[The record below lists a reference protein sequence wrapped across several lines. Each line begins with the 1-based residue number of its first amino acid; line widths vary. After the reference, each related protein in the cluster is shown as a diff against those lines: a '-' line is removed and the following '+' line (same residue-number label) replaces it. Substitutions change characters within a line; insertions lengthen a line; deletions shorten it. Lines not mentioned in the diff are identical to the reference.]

1 MNPEAIDSTVDCIVW
16 DGYEIPVPRESDIA
30 TQRSLARDLKRMGN
44 LRMESAFDDQRRL
57 GEEEIRQATIIEDG
71 VQSMLSTLE
80 YIEAD
85 KIRKAEDRKIQMR
98 SYPFK
103 LKALTYKERVTLEA
117 QCRVITDT
125 ESGKERFDGYAM
137 SDLTF
142 RQCVRDKDG
151 LKLSEEQ
158 CDSIPEHV
166 QMVLRR
172 RLDSM
177 RNPPTSLLP
186 FIAGSGE
193 NG

>member
-1 MNPEAIDSTVDCIVW
+1 VW

-30 TQRSLARDLKRMGN
+30 TQRALARDLKRMGS
-44 LRMESAFDDQRRL
+44 LRQESSFDDQKRL
-57 GEEEIRQATIIEDG
+57 GEEEIRQAKIIEDG
-71 VQSMLSTLE
+71 VLSMMSTIE
-80 YIEAD
+80 DIEAD
-85 KIRKAEDRKIQMR
+85 KLRKEEDRKITVR
-98 SYPFK
+98 SYPYK

-125 ESGKERFDGYAM
+125 ESGAERFDGYAM

-158 CDSIPEHV
+158 CDNIPEHV

-186 FIAGSGE
+186 FITGSKGTS
-193 NG
+193 